1 VERASRAMLPYLI
14 VVLFGL
20 LLVAY
25 LPWVALALPRYFG
38 FRV

>member
-1 VERASRAMLPYLI
+1 
-14 VVLFGL
+14 VVLCGL